1 MSQQQLRGADI
12 RVMGLVH
19 PSHLVEDI
27 SVGVAFGV
35 TVIIPAGKAALSKDL
50 WTAISQKRL
59 FKMPSAGPPGVVVA
73 PGQVAATAKDTANIQ
88 TRLQSLEARN
98 GQLEDESRKLRE
110 QLAASQEKQQ
120 STLEAILEAVK
131 AAPGVG
137 HHVQGSN
144 GAVSTQAASDV
155 ADGSAPTFIPEAIRP
170 KEAEVRIESQDASA
184 ASDVSSVTDR
194 LRKMRQ
200 GNQ

>member
-1 MSQQQLRGADI
+1 MSGQVRGADI

-27 SVGVAFGV
+27 RVSVAFGV
-35 TVIIPAGKAALSKDL
+35 TVIIPAGKAGVSKDL

-73 PGQVAATAKDTANIQ
+73 PDQIAASAKDTANIQ
-88 TRLQSLEARN
+88 TRLQSLETRN
-98 GQLEDESRKLRE
+98 GQLEEESRKLRE

-120 STLEAILEAVK
+120 GTLEAILEAVK
-131 AAPGVG
+131 SAPAGVVQ
-137 HHVQGSN
+137 VQGSN
-144 GAVSTQAASDV
+144 GGSQAREGV
-155 ADGSAPTFIPEAIRP
+155 ADGDAPAFIPEVIRP
-170 KEAEVRIESQDASA
+170 KEAEVRIESEDSSA
-184 ASDVSSVTDR
+184 ASDVSSVRDR